1 MPTEV
6 VLPVAVD
13 AAAVGFGSLAAAA
26 VVIRRNQ
33 EDRTF
38 DLVGVV
44 VLAFVG
50 GFGGGMIRDL
60 LLNVRLA
67 ALQTNWYVIA
77 GLLAVLVAWVANSLV
92 HRVNRLLVVL
102 DALTLAAFASLGS
115 LKAERLG
122 LPFLPVV
129 MVGVLA
135 GAGGT
140 LLRDVLLARVPV
152 LLRPTEPYALA
163 ALASAVV
170 MAGWSG
176 SIGNPWIGFTLAV
189 LAGTSVRLVSVWRG
203 WRTSPVQPLPVGGPR
218 RLTTRIRRRPTDPPV

>member
-1 MPTEV
+1 MATEV

-13 AAAVGFGSLAAAA
+13 AAAVGIGSLAAAA

-33 EDRTF
+33 QDHTF
-38 DLVGVV
+38 DFVGVV

-50 GFGGGMIRDL
+50 GFGGGIIRDL

-67 ALQTNWYVIA
+67 AFQTNWYALA

-92 HRVNRLLVVL
+92 HRVTNVLVVL

-122 LPFLPVV
+122 LPILPVL

-163 ALASAVV
+163 ALVSALAMAVWSASF
-170 MAGWSG
+170 G
-176 SIGNPWIGFTLAV
+176 SAWVGFALAV
-189 LAGTSVRLVSVWRG
+189 SAGASVRLVSVWRG
-203 WRTSPVQPLPVGGPR
+203 WRTAPVQPLPAVRPGRKG
-218 RLTTRIRRRPTDPPV
+218 TRIRRRPGRPPA

>member
-1 MPTEV
+1 MATEV

-13 AAAVGFGSLAAAA
+13 AAAVGIGSLAAAA

-33 EDRTF
+33 QDGTF

-50 GFGGGMIRDL
+50 GFGGGLIRDV
-60 LLNVRLA
+60 LLNVRPA
-67 ALQTNWYVIA
+67 ALQTNWYVLA
-77 GLLAVLVAWVANSLV
+77 GLIAVLVAWVANSLV
-92 HRVNRLLVVL
+92 HRVTNLLLVI

-122 LPFLPVV
+122 LPFLPVL

-163 ALASAVV
+163 ALVSAVV
-170 MAGWSG
+170 MAGWSA
-176 SIGNPWIGFTLAV
+176 SLGNPWIGFTLAV
-189 LAGTSVRLVSVWRG
+189 LAGAAVRLVSVWRG
-203 WRTSPVQPLPVGGPR
+203 WRTSPVRPLPVNPR
-218 RLTTRIRRRPTDPPV
+218 RLTTRVRRRPSDPGA